1 MARPGI
7 GILGLALW
15 TAVLAAAP
23 RRVVSLAP
31 SITEMLVDLGAAD
44 RIVGVTRYDHDPA
57 VARVPRVGGWT
68 DPSLEALARLKP
80 DLVLLTRAQVPF
92 VGPDLEKLGLRY
104 RALPAQTLEDILAG
118 VDSLG
123 RWLGLASAAARLK
136 AALQETLVTYR
147 KRSVGVPPVPVVFLA
162 DRTPGTLQNLYA
174 VGTGTF
180 LHELLNLTGFRNLV
194 RRPGYVPLNLEY
206 LLQLRPALI
215 LEMVQGPATQPDAAW
230 QTVGLQDR
238 VVHLD
243 ADLFSHPSTRFP
255 AMLRR
260 LWQLRR
266 RFPPM
271 GRAQTLKE
279 TEGQAGSGPGQS
291 HPDR

>member
-123 RWLGLASAAARLK
+123 RWLGLAETAEALK
-136 AALQETLVTYR
+136 QALQDTLESYR
-147 KRSVGVPPVPVVFLA
+147 LWGQQHPPVPVVFIV

-174 VGTGTF
+174 AGPGTF
-180 LHELLNLTGFRNLV
+180 LHQLLEVVGFRNLIQK
-194 RRPGYVPLNLEY
+194 PGYVPINVEFLVRLNPPVL
-206 LLQLRPALI
+206 
-215 LEMVQGPATQPDAAW
+215 LEMVQGKEVVHDQAW
-230 QTVGLQDR
+230 QQIGFQQR
-238 VVHLD
+238 VVSVP
-243 ADLFSHPSTRFP
+243 AALFSHPSTRFP
-255 AMLRR
+255 RMLQKLKVLIR
-260 LWQLRR
+260 Q
-266 RFPPM
+266 RF
-271 GRAQTLKE
+271 
-279 TEGQAGSGPGQS
+279 
-291 HPDR
+291 